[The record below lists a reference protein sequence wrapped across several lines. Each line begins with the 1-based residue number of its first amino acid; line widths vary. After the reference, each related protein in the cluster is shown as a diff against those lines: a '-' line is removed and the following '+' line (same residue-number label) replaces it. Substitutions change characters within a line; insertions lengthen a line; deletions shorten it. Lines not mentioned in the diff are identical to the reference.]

1 MVDILNTFVAIIL
14 SVVALTPIFLL
25 VVLLNRTNVKPGTDP
40 TVIKKLE
47 DMDVTIAS
55 DTNNAL
61 DQVSAKLEDFETRIA
76 ELEDQRVNVKGF
88 KSNTLKISIGLFFSV
103 IIYYMNN
110 FFNVM
115 GKTEKIPIILS
126 VWGPIIFLIIISFI
140 YTVKINE
147 K

>member
-47 DMDVTIAS
+47 D
-55 DTNNAL
+55 
-61 DQVSAKLEDFETRIA
+61 FETRIA

-88 KSNTLKISIGLFFSV
+88 KK
-103 IIYYMNN
+103 
-110 FFNVM
+110 
-115 GKTEKIPIILS
+115 
-126 VWGPIIFLIIISFI
+126 
-140 YTVKINE
+140 
-147 K
+147 

>member
-14 SVVALTPIFLL
+14 SVVALTPILLL

-47 DMDVTIAS
+47 DMDATIAS

-88 KSNTLKISIGLFFSV
+88 KK
-103 IIYYMNN
+103 
-110 FFNVM
+110 
-115 GKTEKIPIILS
+115 
-126 VWGPIIFLIIISFI
+126 
-140 YTVKINE
+140 
-147 K
+147 

>member
-1 MVDILNTFVAIIL
+1 MVDILNTFMAIIL

-25 VVLLNRTNVKPGTDP
+25 VILLNRTNIKPGTDP

-47 DMDVTIAS
+47 DMDATIAS

-88 KSNTLKISIGLFFSV
+88 KK
-103 IIYYMNN
+103 
-110 FFNVM
+110 
-115 GKTEKIPIILS
+115 
-126 VWGPIIFLIIISFI
+126 
-140 YTVKINE
+140 
-147 K
+147 

>member
-47 DMDVTIAS
+47 DMDATIAS

-76 ELEDQRVNVKGF
+76 ELEDQRVNVKCF
-88 KSNTLKISIGLFFSV
+88 KK
-103 IIYYMNN
+103 
-110 FFNVM
+110 
-115 GKTEKIPIILS
+115 
-126 VWGPIIFLIIISFI
+126 
-140 YTVKINE
+140 
-147 K
+147 